1 MNLKRFSLLCSA
13 ALALVATTA
22 FAQDTKPG
30 TGAPGQDTKPAKG
43 ERKANP
49 LSAKALEK
57 ALELKPEQV
66 EKLKPAFKKLADTRK
81 ELATVTDR
89 KEKSEK
95 MAAATKELVKSI
107 EEVLTPEQKTKFD
120 EIKKTMAAGKKG
132 KKKNN

>member
-1 MNLKRFSLLCSA
+1 MNVKRFSLLCSA
-13 ALALVATTA
+13 ALALVATSA
-22 FAQDTKPG
+22 FAQETKPTPG
-30 TGAPGQDTKPAKG
+30 TPGQDTKPAKG

-49 LSAKALEK
+49 MSPKALEK
-57 ALELKPEQV
+57 SLDLKPEQV

-89 KEKSEK
+89 KEKAEK

-120 EIKKTMAAGKKG
+120 EIKKTAEAGRKG